1 MLANFLIGLREGLE
15 AGLIVAILAAYVV
28 KIGRRDVLGR
38 LWVGVGIAVAVSLG
52 VGALL
57 TWGPYA
63 LTDEGGELLGG
74 VLSMVAVAMVTWMI
88 FWMGSHG
95 ASLSGELRGRVDAS
109 IDRSWIAIV
118 VVGAVSVGR
127 EGIETALFVWANVSS
142 GSDPVQG
149 TIGALLGI
157 LVAVALVLGISRGL
171 VRINLSRFFTWT
183 GVFLILVAAG
193 VFAYAIHELQEVGV
207 IPEFGGPAWDL
218 SAVLSRD
225 TWMGALLAGIFNFT
239 PAPSWA
245 QVIGWVAY
253 VAVTLSLYLRLLR
266 RRHAAAPAAPAA
278 SAAPAG
284 PAESAAP
291 AASAGASAPGAPP
304 AQVTTDVADPRRESV
319 APSGRGA

>member
-1 MLANFLIGLREGLE
+1 VLANFLIGLREGLE

-63 LTDEGGELLGG
+63 LSDEGGELLGG
-74 VLSMVAVAMVTWMI
+74 ILSLVAVAMVTWMI
-88 FWMGSHG
+88 FWMGTHG
-95 ASLSGELRGRVDAS
+95 ASLSGELRGRVDAA

-118 VVGAVSVGR
+118 VLGAVSVGR

-149 TIGALLGI
+149 TLGALLGI
-157 LVAVALVLGISRGL
+157 LVAVALVWGISRGL

-225 TWMGALLAGIFNFT
+225 TWLGALLAGIFNFT
-239 PAPSWA
+239 PAPTWA

-253 VAVTLSLYLRLLR
+253 VVVTLTLYLRLLH
-266 RRHAAAPAAPAA
+266 RRHTSTPAAAAPAATAPAEVPA
-278 SAAPAG
+278 DAAP
-284 PAESAAP
+284 S
-291 AASAGASAPGAPP
+291 
-304 AQVTTDVADPRRESV
+304 RRESV
-319 APSGRGA
+319 APSVRSA